1 MSLLRLAYIIA
12 LRRTISNWKLET
24 ALFVG
29 IVLAVALMSSGVVF
43 SGLLEEAALRRALDD
58 ATPEEANL
66 SVGVFNDLDD
76 PSSVSRRSSVY
87 QAGLDFVDRRVYER
101 FEPYLEDHAH
111 LFQTSTFFFEGFPRL
126 ELDNTIR
133 PRGKIQY
140 MTGLV
145 PDSYGSKTRVEVLRG
160 HWPYTTQ
167 SANTAAPNAPLEVAI
182 DDLGAQWL
190 ELDVGDEMDVFPAA
204 GEADPVPMTVK
215 IVGVFRRT
223 DPTDEYWYK
232 SGRVF
237 SFQNEVWTTVP
248 MFTSEDAILG
258 RVGMAY
264 PGLYTNIVWF
274 FYLDRHGLRAGDVN
288 AVQDTIRRVE
298 FDVLSNLARSDTS
311 FKLDTVLDDYEEQIL
326 LARIPLFLMVFL
338 VTAILIYYLALV
350 TGLIVKSRATEI
362 SMLKSRGATTVQIGL
377 LALVE
382 GLLLTVPAVFLGPLL
397 ALGVSKVLG
406 QVFFNVGTGVESV
419 PIVLSFQAFLLGL
432 GGAFL
437 AIAVLTISTLLAGR
451 QGIVEFRQSGARPSR
466 VPIIHRYYLDVL
478 LLVLI
483 GLVWWQIQSR
493 GSFLVRSL
501 GTGELEIDY
510 SLLLGPVLLLLALG
524 LLVLRVFP
532 WVVAILARVSEG
544 LGPAW
549 LMQGLRR
556 VSRDPIVPGTLV
568 VLLMVATA
576 LGVIGSAFSS
586 TLERS
591 QRDRALYAAGS
602 DLRIEHNGDGPSVP
616 LLGLSDLAEEVAGID
631 TAVEAQRTGGSLL
644 NAGFTTASISILA
657 VDTEDFENVAWHRPD
672 FANGKSLGELMRDI
686 APAPSPTTVS
696 NVGTREVAGSYGEG
710 IVLPQ
715 DTRALSLWVRPGRP
729 DFNSRLLARL
739 QDARGFYF
747 DISIGEL
754 GFNGW
759 RHFEADI
766 TPLPPP
772 GRRFRGGRLIPL
784 PEVTPPFTLLAL
796 QVAARGTGFTEPGV
810 LFWGGVSA
818 VTSTGE
824 SVLSDFQ
831 TLDGWHVIEDYA
843 KPGLYAWESSESVA
857 LDDAGRSAAFSWAP
871 GSFALR
877 GIRAGGPEMPIPA
890 VVSEEVLDIAEVE
903 EGDILNISISST
915 TLPIRIVAV
924 TDYFPTL
931 DPRREPFVVL
941 DLRTFTHYSNMHDQR
956 LVGGSNEL
964 WASLDDSLSP
974 GEFGRVST
982 GVIDAIS
989 SRGMRVEE
997 SSLASEMVAQRV
1009 QQPLVSAGW
1018 SGLLVLMFLTLV
1030 LASAS
1035 GVMLF
1040 SYTDLRERQT
1050 EFALLRTLGFSKGQ
1064 LNGVVWFNLALVVVC
1079 GIALGT
1085 WVGQMI
1091 GNSLLP
1097 VMEVAEGGVRVTPP
1111 MVFERDWVALLVS
1124 YLILGGV
1131 TIGTIAWLVWLTAKL
1146 EVQQVLRIGE

>member
-1 MSLLRLAYIIA
+1 MPLLRLAYIIA

-24 ALFVG
+24 ALFLGV
-29 IVLAVALMSSGVVF
+29 VLAVALMSSGVVF
-43 SGLLEEAALRRALDD
+43 SKLLEEAALRRALND
-58 ATPEEANL
+58 ATPEEANI
-66 SVGVFNDLDD
+66 SVDVFNDLDD
-76 PSSVSRRSSVY
+76 PSTVSRRFSVY

-101 FEPYLEDHAH
+101 FEPYLEDRSH
-111 LFQTSTFFFEGFPRL
+111 LFQTSTFFFEGAPRL

-145 PDSYGSKTRVEVLRG
+145 PDSYGTETRVEVLRG
-160 HWPYTTQ
+160 HWPYTTRIVG
-167 SANTAAPNAPLEVAI
+167 AAEPDEPLEIAI
-182 DDLGAQWL
+182 DDRGAQWL
-190 ELDVGDEMDVFPAA
+190 ELDVGDEMYVLPAA
-204 GEADPVPMTVK
+204 GDADPVPMTVR
-215 IVGVFRRT
+215 IVGVFGRT
-223 DPTDEYWYK
+223 DTKDEFWYD
-232 SGRVF
+232 SDRAF
-237 SFQNEVWTTVP
+237 SFHNGEWTTVP
-248 MFTSEDAILG
+248 MFTSEDAILDL
-258 RVGMAY
+258 VGATY
-264 PGLYTNIVWF
+264 PGLYTDVTWF

-288 AVQDTIRRVE
+288 TVQNIIRQVE
-298 FDVLSNLARSDTS
+298 FDVLSNLANSDPS
-311 FKLDTVLDDYEEQIL
+311 IRLDTVLDDYEEQIL

-382 GLLLTVPAVFLGPLL
+382 GLLLTVPAIFLGPLL
-397 ALGVSKVLG
+397 ALGVSRALG
-406 QVFFNVGTGVESV
+406 QVFFNASTGVESV
-419 PIVLSFQAFLLGL
+419 PIVLSFEAFLMGM

-437 AIAVLTISTLLAGR
+437 AVTVLTISTLLAAR
-451 QGIVEFRQSGARPSR
+451 HGIVEFRQSGSRPSR
-466 VPIIHRYYLDVL
+466 APLIHRYYLDLL

-510 SLLLGPVLLLLALG
+510 SLLIGPVLLLLALG

-591 QRDRALYAAGS
+591 QRDRALYTAGS
-602 DLRIEHNGDGPSVP
+602 GLRIEHNGDRTPVP
-616 LLGLSDLAEEVAGID
+616 LLGLSHLAEEADGID
-631 TAVEAQRTGGSLL
+631 TAVEVNRVRGSLL
-644 NAGFTTASISILA
+644 NAGFSTETISILA
-657 VDTEDFENVAWHRPD
+657 VDTEDFEDVAWHRPD
-672 FANGKSLGELMRDI
+672 FANGKSLEGLMRDI
-686 APAPSPTTVS
+686 APSPSTTT
-696 NVGTREVAGSYGEG
+696 NGHGGG
-710 IVLPQ
+710 IALPQ

-729 DFNSRLLARL
+729 DFNSQLLARL
-739 QDARGFYF
+739 QDSRGFYF
-747 DISIGEL
+747 DMPIGGL
-754 GFNGW
+754 GFSGW
-759 RHFEADI
+759 RRLEADI
-766 TPLPPP
+766 TPLPTS
-772 GRRFRGGRLIPL
+772 GRRFSGGRLIPL

-796 QVAARGTGFTEPGV
+796 RVAARGAGFAEPGV
-810 LFWGGVSA
+810 LFWGGVAA
-818 VTSTGE
+818 VTPTGE
-824 SVLSDFQ
+824 KVLSDFQ
-831 TLDGWHVIEDYA
+831 TLEGWHAIEDYS
-843 KPGLYAWESSESVA
+843 KPGLYAWESSESVV
-857 LDDAGRSAAFSWAP
+857 LDGADRSAAFSWAP

-877 GIRAGGPEMPIPA
+877 GIRAGGPETPIPA
-890 VVSEEVLDIAEVE
+890 LVSSEILDLAGAEV
-903 EGDILNISISST
+903 GDTLNISISST

-931 DPRREPFVVL
+931 DPRREPFLVL
-941 DLRTFTHYSNMHDQR
+941 DLRAYTHYSNMHDQR
-956 LVGGSNEL
+956 LIGGSNEL
-964 WASLDDSLSP
+964 WAGLDSSLSDDRLD
-974 GEFGRVST
+974 RVSAD
-982 GVIDAIS
+982 VANAIT
-989 SRGMRVEE
+989 SRGIRIVE
-997 SSLASEMVAQRV
+997 STLASDIVAQRV
-1009 QQPLVSAGW
+1009 QRPLVSAGW

-1040 SYTDLRERQT
+1040 SYTDLRDRQT
-1050 EFALLRTLGFSKGQ
+1050 EFALLRTLGFSRGQ
-1064 LNGVVWFNLALVVVC
+1064 LNGVVWFNLALVVAC

-1111 MVFERDWVALLVS
+1111 MIFERDWGALLVS
-1124 YLILGGV
+1124 YLILGSV
-1131 TIGTIAWLVWLTAKL
+1131 TIGTIGWLVWLTSKL
-1146 EVQQVLRIGE
+1146 EVQRILRIGE

>member
-1 MSLLRLAYIIA
+1 MPLLRLAYIIA
-12 LRRTISNWKLET
+12 LRRTISSWKLET
-24 ALFVG
+24 ALFLGV
-29 IVLAVALMSSGVVF
+29 VLAVALMSSGVVF
-43 SGLLEEAALRRALDD
+43 SNLLEEAALRRALND
-58 ATPEEANL
+58 ATPEQANL
-66 SVGVFNDLDD
+66 SVDVFNDLDD
-76 PSSVSRRSSVY
+76 PSAVSRRFSVY

-101 FEPYLEDHAH
+101 FEPYLEDHSH
-111 LFQTSTFFFEGFPRL
+111 LFQTSTFFFEGAPRL

-145 PDSYGSKTRVEVLRG
+145 PDFYSSETRVEVLRG
-160 HWPYTTQ
+160 HWPYTTR
-167 SANTAAPNAPLEVAI
+167 SVGEAVPDEPLEVAI
-182 DDLGAQWL
+182 DDRGARWL
-190 ELDVGDEMDVFPAA
+190 ELDVGDEMDVFPGAGDAA
-204 GEADPVPMTVK
+204 PVPKTVR

-232 SGRVF
+232 TDRAF
-237 SFQNEVWTTVP
+237 SFQNDEWTTVP
-248 MFTSEDAILG
+248 MFTSEDAILDL
-258 RVGMAY
+258 VGATY
-264 PGLYTNIVWF
+264 PGMYTDVNWF

-288 AVQDTIRRVE
+288 TIQNIIRQVE
-298 FDVLSNLARSDTS
+298 FDVLSNLANASTS
-311 FKLDTVLDDYEEQIL
+311 IKLDTVLDDYEEQIL

-338 VTAILIYYLALV
+338 VTAILIYYLSLV

-397 ALGVSKVLG
+397 ALGVSNALG
-406 QVFFNVGTGVESV
+406 QVFFFNAGTGVEAV
-419 PIVLSFQAFLLGL
+419 PIFLSLQAFLLGL
-432 GGAFL
+432 GGGFL
-437 AIAVLTISTLLAGR
+437 AVVVLTVSTLLAAR
-451 QGIVEFRQSGARPSR
+451 HGIVEFRQSGARPSR
-466 VPIIHRYYLDVL
+466 APLIHRYYLDVL

-549 LMQGLRR
+549 LVQGLRR

-591 QRDRALYAAGS
+591 QRDRALYVAGS
-602 DLRIEHNGDGPSVP
+602 GLRIEHNGDRTPMP
-616 LLGLSDLAEEVAGID
+616 LLGLSDLAEEVDGID
-631 TAVEAQRTGGSLL
+631 TAVEVNRTRGSLL
-644 NAGFTTASISILA
+644 NAGFSTASISILA
-657 VDTEDFENVAWHRPD
+657 VDTEDFEDVAWHRPD
-672 FANGKSLGELMRDI
+672 FANGESLEGLMGDI
-686 APAPSPTTVS
+686 APGPSPTT
-696 NVGTREVAGSYGEG
+696 NGHGDG

-729 DFNSRLLARL
+729 DFNSMLMARL
-739 QDARGFYF
+739 QDSQGFYF
-747 DISIGEL
+747 DMRIGEL

-759 RHFEADI
+759 RRFEAEI
-766 TPLPPP
+766 TPLPLS
-772 GRRFRGGRLIPL
+772 GRRFLGRRPV
-784 PEVTPPFTLLAL
+784 PPPDVTPPFTLLTL

-810 LFWGGVSA
+810 LFWGGVAA
-818 VTSTGE
+818 VTPTGE
-824 SVLSDFQ
+824 RELSDFQ
-831 TLDGWHVIEDYA
+831 TLDGWHTIEDYA
-843 KPGLYAWESSESVA
+843 KPGLYAWESSESVV
-857 LDDAGRSAAFSWAP
+857 LDGASRSAAFSWAP

-890 VVSEEVLDIAEVE
+890 LVSKEILDIAEVE
-903 EGDILNISISST
+903 VGDTLNISMSSAA
-915 TLPIRIVAV
+915 LPIRIVAV
-924 TDYFPTL
+924 SDYFPTL
-931 DPRREPFVVL
+931 DPRREPFLVM
-941 DLRTFTHYSNMHDQR
+941 DLRTFTHYLNMHNQS

-964 WASLDDSLSP
+964 WASLDGSLSP
-974 GEFGRVST
+974 GALDRVSAD
-982 GVIDAIS
+982 VVNAIN
-989 SRGMRVEE
+989 SRGIRVEE
-997 SSLASEMVAQRV
+997 SNLATDMVAQRV

-1035 GVMLF
+1035 GVMIF

-1050 EFALLRTLGFSKGQ
+1050 EFALLRTLGFSRGQ
-1064 LNGVVWFNLALVVVC
+1064 LNGVVWFNLALVVAC

-1085 WVGQMI
+1085 WVGQLI

-1097 VMEVAEGGVRVTPP
+1097 IMEVAEGGVRVTPP

-1124 YLILGGV
+1124 YLILGAV
-1131 TIGTIAWLVWLTAKL
+1131 TIGTIGWLVWLTARL
-1146 EVQQVLRIGE
+1146 EVQRILRIGE

>member
-24 ALFVG
+24 ALFLG

-43 SGLLEEAALRRALDD
+43 SNLLEEAALRRTLDD
-58 ATPEEANL
+58 ATPGEANL

-76 PSSVSRRSSVY
+76 PSAVSRRSSVY
-87 QAGLDFVDRRVYER
+87 QAGLDFVDRRVHER

-111 LFQTSTFFFEGFPRL
+111 LFQTSTFFFEGSPRL

-167 SANTAAPNAPLEVAI
+167 SANTAALNEPLEVAI
-182 DDLGAQWL
+182 DDLGAHWL
-190 ELDVGDEMDVFPAA
+190 ELDVGDEMDVFPAT
-204 GEADPVPMTVK
+204 GNADPAPTTVK

-223 DPTDEYWYK
+223 DPTEEYWYK
-232 SGRVF
+232 SDHVF
-237 SFQNEVWTTVP
+237 SFQNEEWTTVP

-258 RVGMAY
+258 RVGAIY
-264 PGLYTNIVWF
+264 PGLYTNVVWF

-288 AVQDTIRRVE
+288 AIQDTILQVE
-298 FDVLSNLARSDTS
+298 FDVLSNLGHSDTS
-311 FKLDTVLDDYEEQIL
+311 IKLDTVLDDYEEQIL

-382 GLLLTVPAVFLGPLL
+382 GLLLTVPAVFLGPLI
-397 ALGVSKVLG
+397 ALGLSKVLG
-406 QVFFNVGTGVESV
+406 QVFFSVGAGVESV
-419 PIVLSFQAFLLGL
+419 PIALSFQAFLLGL
-432 GGAFL
+432 GGASL
-437 AIAVLTISTLLAGR
+437 AIAVLTISTLLAAR
-451 QGIVEFRQSGARPSR
+451 HGIVEFRQSGARPAR
-466 VPIIHRYYLDVL
+466 APLIHRYYLDIML
-478 LLVLI
+478 LALI

-524 LLVLRVFP
+524 LLALRIFP
-532 WVVAILARVSEG
+532 WAVAILARVSEG

-549 LMQGLRR
+549 LVQGLRR
-556 VSRDPIVPGTLV
+556 VSRDPIIPGTLV

-602 DLRIEHNGDGPSVP
+602 DLRIEHNGDGTPLP
-616 LLGLSDLAEEVAGID
+616 LLGLSNLAEDVDGVD
-631 TAVEAQRTGGSLL
+631 MAVEVQRTRGSLL
-644 NAGFTTASISILA
+644 NAGFTTASLSILA
-657 VDTEDFENVAWHRPD
+657 VDTEGFQDVAWHRPD
-672 FANGKSLGELMRDI
+672 FANGESLEGLMRNI
-686 APAPSPTTVS
+686 APGPSLTTVS
-696 NVGTREVAGSYGEG
+696 GEG

-715 DTRALSLWVRPGRP
+715 NTRALSLWVRPGRP
-729 DFNSRLLARL
+729 DFNSRLLARV
-739 QDARGFYF
+739 QDAQGFYF

-759 RHFEADI
+759 RHFEAEI

-772 GRRFRGGRLIPL
+772 GRRFRAGRPIPL

-796 QVAARGTGFTEPGV
+796 QVSARGAGFTEPGV
-810 LFWGGVSA
+810 IFWGELTA

-824 SVLSDFQ
+824 RVLSDFQ
-831 TLDGWHVIEDYA
+831 NLDGWYVIEDYS
-843 KPGLYAWESSESVA
+843 KPGLYALESSESVA
-857 LDDAGRSAAFSWAP
+857 LDGAGRSAAFSWAP

-877 GIRAGGPEMPIPA
+877 GIRPGGSEERPIPA
-890 VVSEEVLDIAEVE
+890 MVSEEVLDIAEAE

-931 DPRREPFVVL
+931 DPRQEPFVVL

-964 WASLDDSLSP
+964 WASLDSSLSP
-974 GEFGRVST
+974 DGLGRVST
-982 GVIDAIS
+982 DVINAIN
-989 SRGMRVEE
+989 SRDIRVEE
-997 SSLASEMVAQRV
+997 SILASEMVAQRV

-1018 SGLLVLMFLTLV
+1018 NGLLVLMFLTLV

-1040 SYTDLRERQT
+1040 SYTDLRGRQT

-1064 LNGVVWFNLALVVVC
+1064 LNAVVWFNLVLVVVC

-1097 VMEVAEGGVRVTPP
+1097 IMEVAEGGVRVTPP
-1111 MVFERDWVALLVS
+1111 MVFEKDWVALLVS

-1131 TIGTIAWLVWLTAKL
+1131 TIGTIAWLVWLTTKL
-1146 EVQQVLRIGE
+1146 DVQQVLRIGE